1 MKQGISSL
9 LADVSG
15 MSEPSFL
22 KVAQEQPDN
31 VQFAQDFSNLAFQF
45 LQDRAPALMKYI
57 LGFEVVDRTENGTRA
72 VGIFGFKIDGNY
84 YYVPAFFM
92 NSQVKGVNSILSKR
106 TNSCVPL
113 TEQWVN

>member
-1 MKQGISSL
+1 MKRGISSL
-9 LADVSG
+9 FADVLDTGVS
-15 MSEPSFL
+15 SSFL
-22 KVAQEQPDN
+22 KAAQEQPDG

-45 LQDRAPALMKYI
+45 LADRAPALMKYI

-92 NSQVKGVNSILSKR
+92 NSQVKGVNSIW
-106 TNSCVPL
+106 PL
-113 TEQWVN
+113 FMMNLTSYLVL